1 MARVVKATAFGG
13 PEVLAVV
20 DEPVPAPGPGEV
32 TIRVEAAAVNPID
45 YKIYSGLLG
54 RDPDTL
60 PQRVGMELAGVVT
73 AAGPGAHGPAG
84 PLAVGD
90 EVIAYRRDRPGAY
103 ATEVTW
109 EAEFVV
115 PKPARLS
122 FAEASGLLL
131 TGSTAVHALTATGV
145 RAGDTLLLHGAA
157 GSVGRHVAQ
166 LARDAGAEVIGTA
179 SPRRHDEL
187 SALGVRPVA
196 YGPGLADR
204 VRALAPAGVDAAID
218 AVGTDEA
225 VDVSLELV
233 ADRERIATL
242 AAFARGAEAGIQM
255 LGTAPGATDRGDR
268 VRRQAWPRLL
278 ELATAGRLRT
288 AVTRTFP
295 LAEAARAH
303 AFVAEGHAG
312 GKVVLLGG

>member
-1 MARVVKATAFGG
+1 VARVIKATAFGG

-20 DEPVPAPGPGEV
+20 DEPVPAPGPGDV
-32 TIRVEAAAVNPID
+32 TIQVRAAAVNPID

-54 RDPDTL
+54 HDPATL

-73 AAGPGAHGPAG
+73 AVGPGA

-90 EVIAYRRDRPGAY
+90 EVIAYRRDMPGAY

-109 EAEFVV
+109 AAAFVV
-115 PKPARLS
+115 PKPAGLG

-145 RAGDTLLLHGAA
+145 GAGDTLLLHGAA
-157 GSVGRHVAQ
+157 GSVGGHIAQ

-187 SALGVRPVA
+187 RAYGVRPVA

-204 VRALAPAGVDAAID
+204 VRALAPGGVDVAID
-218 AVGTDEA
+218 AAGTDEA
-225 VDVSLELV
+225 VDVSVHLV
-233 ADRERIATL
+233 ADRARIATL
-242 AAFARGAEAGIQM
+242 VAFGRGADVGIQM
-255 LGTAPGATDRGDR
+255 LGTAPGATDRGDD

-278 ELATAGRLRT
+278 ELAADGRLRT
-288 AVTRTFP
+288 PVVRTFP

-303 AFVAEGHAG
+303 AFVAGGHTG
-312 GKVVLLGG
+312 GKLVLIP